1 MSKKLVI
8 PAILLAFFIL
18 PAYSAE
24 VEEVTLNEAEI
35 PVTID
40 KADTSAVTVLPSEVP
55 KWEEFCES
63 GYENAQVK
71 DKKNILN
78 VINFVDAERTKSN
91 YWAERRVN
99 FEKSINHCN
108 TLADDK
114 RAYCYEGVR
123 RSEKERNQIYEQQRK
138 QYYVRRHFGPELGQ
152 DR

>member
-40 KADTSAVTVLPSEVP
+40 KADTSAVTVLPS
-55 KWEEFCES
+55 
-63 GYENAQVK
+63 ENAQVK

-123 RSEKERNQIYEQQRK
+123 SSEKERNQIYEQQRK